1 MLFSLIPDIEYSKS
15 PISYPFSESDYVIAK
30 NFFRGFEIDE
40 NIFDYAVYFDK
51 YVIQDGERLDTIAY
65 QFYNDV
71 TYDWVIA
78 ITNKL
83 VNPGYDLPL
92 GDNAL
97 RTYIEE
103 KYGDDAYSGIHHYE
117 TEEVKEING
126 AVVQALGL
134 VVDEKY
140 HTSQHEFNNGAGVV
154 SLPGSQISTAI
165 TNYDHEV
172 KENEKHRE
180 IYLLKPDLLHVFVSN
195 FKRSN
200 KYTDSTDYV
209 STTLKK
215 TNSTI

>member
-117 TEEVKEING
+117 TEEVKDING
-126 AVVQALGL
+126 AVLQPLGL

-140 HTSQHEFNNGAGVV
+140 HTSLHEFNNGAGVL